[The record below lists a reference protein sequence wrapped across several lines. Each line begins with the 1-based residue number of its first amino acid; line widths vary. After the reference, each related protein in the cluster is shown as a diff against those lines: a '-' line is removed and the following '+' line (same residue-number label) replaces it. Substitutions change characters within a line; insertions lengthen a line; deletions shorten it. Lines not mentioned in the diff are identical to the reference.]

1 MNIKMTTHNYQ
12 QLNLK
17 NKNKANN
24 QNRNRIISVSSR
36 LLSAGRWKGED
47 GGKGRRNKKHN
58 WQVQNRWGDVKR
70 SVGNGEAKELI

>member
-24 QNRNRIISVSSR
+24 QNRNRIISISSR
-36 LLSAGRWKGED
+36 LLSAGRGRRRMGKMLQGIRSIIGRYKID
-47 GGKGRRNKKHN
+47 GGMLRE
-58 WQVQNRWGDVKR
+58 V
-70 SVGNGEAKELI
+70 